1 MSFDAK
7 APGRNPR
14 ACFVAGV
21 LEGLVAAGLAK
32 QGLSAARSGSPYG
45 PLHEST
51 GPKSWLEVPIL
62 MIMKTN
68 IGLLLT
74 KRAQICPHR
83 EACVEFERD
92 RRFTFA
98 ELNARANRVANALLA
113 MGVGPGDRVVLL
125 LKNSV
130 EFVETYFAVAKI
142 GAVLVPVN
150 WRLVAA
156 EIAYI
161 LQDCGARALVYD
173 SDFDE
178 AVTALHSGA
187 HGVLAVEQWIRRE
200 NGAAGAPDW
209 ALDYEAFTAAAPVT
223 EPPIGAW
230 DDDNLFIM
238 YTSGTTGRPKG
249 AVHSHDGMLWS
260 QLTSMSTSDMRDG
273 DRWLLA
279 LPMFHVGCLNPTSML
294 VHRGGTGVIMRE
306 LDVVAMFRCIAQ
318 EKVTIFMAV
327 PALLQFMLMMPERA
341 QYDLSSVRWIV
352 TGAAPVPVSLLHA
365 INALG
370 IRIFQAYGLT
380 ESCGPGTLLLHE
392 DAEAKVGSCG
402 RPQMHTDIKIVDM
415 DGNTIPMGSDQA
427 GELLLSGRHM
437 MKGYW
442 NNPKAT
448 AEVLRDGWLHTGDV
462 CTWDSDGFVTI
473 RDRMKDMI
481 ISGGENIYP
490 AELENVL
497 AACPEVQEAAVIGV
511 PSKKWGETPLA
522 VIVPRPGTSPT
533 AESLKAY
540 CRQNLAGYKVP
551 QLYELVD
558 SLPRNPSG
566 KLLKAQLRERFPDP
580 APF

>member
-1 MSFDAK
+1 
-7 APGRNPR
+7 
-14 ACFVAGV
+14 
-21 LEGLVAAGLAK
+21 
-32 QGLSAARSGSPYG
+32 
-45 PLHEST
+45 
-51 GPKSWLEVPIL
+51 
-62 MIMKTN
+62 MKTN

-83 EACVEFERD
+83 EAIVEFERN

-98 ELNARANRVANALLA
+98 ELNARANRVGNALLQQ
-113 MGVGPGDRVVLL
+113 GIRPGDRVAVL

-142 GAVLVPVN
+142 GAVLVPIN

-156 EIAYI
+156 EIAFI
-161 LQDCGARALVYD
+161 LEDSGTRALVYD
-173 SDFDE
+173 SDFDD
-178 AVTALHSGA
+178 AVDALHAGTQ
-187 HGVLAVEQWIRRE
+187 GKTAVELWVRRE
-200 NGAAGAPDW
+200 NGDAGTPDW
-209 ALDYEAFTAAAPVT
+209 AQDYDTLTAASVEA
-223 EPPIGAW
+223 EPPVGAW

-249 AVHSHDGMLWS
+249 AVHSHDGMLWA

-279 LPMFHVGCLNPTSML
+279 LPMFHVGCLSPTSLL

-306 LDVVAMFRCIAQ
+306 LDIGEMFRCIAQ

-327 PALLQFMLMMPERA
+327 PALLQFMLQTPERE
-341 QYDLSSVRWIV
+341 QHDISSVRWIA
-352 TGAAPVPVSLLHA
+352 TGAAPVPVSLLHEYE
-365 INALG
+365 ALG

-402 RPQMHTDIKIVDM
+402 RPQMHTEIKIVDG
-415 DGNTIPMGSDQA
+415 DGKTIPMGSDQP
-427 GELLLSGRHM
+427 GELLVGGRHM
-437 MKGYW
+437 MKEYW
-442 NNPKAT
+442 NNPQAT
-448 AEVLRDGWLHTGDV
+448 AETLRDGWLHTGDI
-462 CTWDSDGFVTI
+462 CTWDSEGFVTI
-473 RDRMKDMI
+473 CDRMKDMI

-511 PSKKWGETPLA
+511 ASKKWGETPLA
-522 VIVPRPGTSPT
+522 IIVPAAGTSPT
-533 AESLKAY
+533 PESLKAY
-540 CRQNLAGYKVP
+540 CKENLAGYKVP

-558 SLPRNPSG
+558 TLPRNPSG
-566 KLLKAQLRERFPDP
+566 KLLKPELRKQFPGP